1 MPRIDPV
8 LSLEYMVLVLAASAG
23 GSLIS
28 DLGIVVVAAAMVL
41 LLFQWLRLPAIFGY
55 LLAGILL
62 GGKIGLPSVVQ
73 EFKSIQELSELGI
86 IFLLFFIGLEFD
98 LRRLKSLL
106 WPTLLALILQT
117 IAMLYL
123 AHVVASL
130 FGWPPI
136 EALFFGSLLAI
147 SSSMVTVKVLND
159 QKRIKMPH
167 AQLAIGIL
175 VMEDILAV
183 VLLVILTGTAVTRQF
198 EWDAA
203 WLVIFFMGVFVFAVF
218 TVGRILAPRLL
229 QFICRDDDNNE
240 VITVFSLGLVLGVSV
255 LALKLDFSPALGA
268 FLAGAMLAQTPYAKD
283 LEHVHRPLHDLF
295 SAVFFVTVGMLM
307 DPIAIVANIGWVLLV
322 AMLVIFGKITSCWLG
337 LFIAGQPARTSFR
350 AGVAKAQIGEFSF
363 IIASLGLSLL
373 RDDPAMREMA
383 SLAYGVAFVTILLT
397 PFLTKYSGDVAD
409 FVALKIPGRLQRFGT
424 FYHELIEH
432 IVSQLGRNRI
442 LLEIRQPLSRIFAYF
457 LLQNAVLIGGFFTA
471 RYVSESGVVRESYA
485 GIVLLC
491 LWLFIAMCIAPF
503 LFTIIA
509 SLNQLLFRMTDAL
522 FEMRNE
528 RPVLQG
534 RMRNLF
540 NGLSLAVSSFVVGGF
555 YVSFAS
561 PWLPGKS
568 LLVMVVVF
576 IVGIG
581 VMFWRRLSRFNES
594 MELLF
599 MDSFR
604 EQVQDAERD
613 RRAEVLA
620 EIRDKY
626 PWEVE
631 VREISLPADSKMA
644 GSRLR
649 DTRIRL
655 DAGATVIGI
664 SRNQHQVFDLGPD
677 TPLFPGDRL
686 IILGTPEQLAEAER
700 IIVHERVQAQE
711 EPAPVGI
718 DVKPLYVL
726 PNSSIDGN
734 TLAGANVRRRFG
746 VSVIG
751 VQRGEERIT
760 SPRPD
765 LMLRGGDVVYVVGKS
780 RELEGFSEYCSVAGS
795 PEEEAASEVVG

>member
-1 MPRIDPV
+1 
-8 LSLEYMVLVLAASAG
+8 MVLVLAASAG
-23 GSLIS
+23 GSLVS
-28 DLGIVVVAAAMVL
+28 DLGIVVFAAAMVL

-73 EFKSIQELSELGI
+73 EFGSIQELSELGI

-106 WPTLLALILQT
+106 WPTLLALMLQT
-117 IAMLYL
+117 IGMIYL

-130 FGWPPI
+130 FGWSSI
-136 EALFFGSLLAI
+136 EALFLGSLLAI

-159 QKRIKMPH
+159 QNRMKMPH

-218 TVGRILAPRLL
+218 TVGRILAPRVLKFL
-229 QFICRDDDNNE
+229 CRDDDNHE
-240 VITVFSLGLVLGVSV
+240 VSTIFSLGLVLGVSV
-255 LALKLDFSPALGA
+255 LALKLNFSPALGA
-268 FLAGAMLAQTPYAKD
+268 FLAGAMLAQTPHSKD

-307 DPIAIVANIGWVLLV
+307 DPLAIIANIGWVLLV
-322 AMLVIFGKITSCWLG
+322 ALLVVFGKITSCWLG
-337 LFIAGQPARTSFR
+337 LFLSGQPARTSFR

-363 IIASLGLSLL
+363 IIASLGLSLVG
-373 RDDPAMREMA
+373 DDPAMREMA

-397 PFLTKYSGDVAD
+397 PFLTKHSGDVAD
-409 FVALKIPGRLQRFGT
+409 FIALKIPARLQRFGT

-432 IVSQLGRNRI
+432 SVTQLGRNRI
-442 LLEIRQPLSRIFAYF
+442 LQEIRQPLSRIFAYF

-471 RYVSESGVVRESYA
+471 RHVSSTELIAESYA
-485 GIVLLC
+485 GVVLLC
-491 LWLFIAMCIAPF
+491 LWLFIALCLAPF

-509 SLNQLLFRMTDAL
+509 SLNQLLYRMTEAL
-522 FEMRNE
+522 FETRDE
-528 RPVLQG
+528 EPILQG

-540 NGLSLAVSSFVVGGF
+540 NGLSLVLSSFVVGGF

-561 PWLPGKS
+561 PWLPAKS
-568 LLVMVVVF
+568 LLAIVVVF
-576 IVGIG
+576 IVVIG
-581 VMFWRRLSRFNES
+581 VVFWRRLARFNQS
-594 MELLF
+594 LELLF

-604 EQVQDAERD
+604 EHVQVAEEHHRE
-613 RRAEVLA
+613 AVMS
-620 EIRDKY
+620 EIREKY

-631 VREISLPADSKMA
+631 VREIVVPAHSDLA
-644 GSRLR
+644 GCRIR
-649 DTRIRL
+649 DTRIR
-655 DAGATVIGI
+655 DDSGATVIGL
-664 SRNQHQVFDLGPD
+664 SRDDLEVFDPSPD
-677 TPLFPGDRL
+677 TPLFPGDVL
-686 IILGTPEQLAEAER
+686 ILLGDSEQLLAAEG
-700 IIVHERVQAQE
+700 IVRQTRDTGGESE
-711 EPAPVGI
+711 EKPEI
-718 DVKPLYVL
+718 DFRPLYVL
-726 PNSSIDGN
+726 PNSSVDGN
-734 TLAGANVRRRFG
+734 TLAGVDVRKRFG

-751 VQRGEERIT
+751 LQRGEERIT

-765 LMLRGGDVVYVVGKS
+765 LMLRGGDVVYVVGRSKG
-780 RELEGFSEYCSVAGS
+780 LEGFAEYCSETGR
-795 PEEEAASEVVG
+795 PEEEQAITDVAGKTQ